1 MIRLAAILLTLILA
15 ALPAGAQ
22 APFDPFDRA
31 GIDPKPGARVPLD
44 LAFRDQTGARVTLG
58 ELGGG
63 RPILLA
69 PVLHDCPN
77 ICGVTM
83 AGLARAIQA
92 QDYTAGRDFAVVA
105 FGIDP
110 HEGPE
115 TARASLD
122 ELTQGFPD
130 LGHGAMAALTGQAA
144 QIRAVTDALGF
155 RYAWDESIGQYAH
168 VAAVAVLTAD
178 GRLARWL
185 YGVAPEPTDLSLAL
199 TEAGEGRLGDWGD
212 QLLLLCYHY
221 DPKTGR
227 YGSLVSWALRIGGSA
242 TVLAG
247 AGLIGLAVLRERRRR
262 SGGPRS

>member
-31 GIDPKPGARVPLD
+31 GIDPKPGASVPLD

-130 LGHGAMAALTGQAA
+130 LGHGAMAAVTGQAA
-144 QIRAVTDALGF
+144 QIRTVTDALGF

-178 GRLARWL
+178 GRHSRGRTL
-185 YGVAPEPTDLSLAL
+185 LSSHR
-199 TEAGEGRLGDWGD
+199 RLNHTLPWHGNHTFLPISSS
-212 QLLLLCYHY
+212 QPH
-221 DPKTGR
+221 
-227 YGSLVSWALRIGGSA
+227 GGTS
-242 TVLAG
+242 VC
-247 AGLIGLAVLRERRRR
+247 V
-262 SGGPRS
+262 PRSHSTVRE